1 MKRLHVSFGVKDLEK
16 SVLFYSTLFG
26 AEPSV
31 RRPGYAKWM
40 LDDPRVNFVVESLSG
55 EIGFS
60 HAGIQVESQEELEPI
75 FSRLKEAE
83 APYLPEGV
91 TTCCYHKSE
100 KSWTADPDG
109 VRWEAFELG
118 GRELS
123 EDRAP
128 TLQFDLE
135 GRFGLFSG
143 CNSFSGQAEIGADAI
158 TFPESFAGTLMA
170 CPPALEQIE
179 DQFFAALQGV
189 TAYAVAG
196 DSLVLIDASSE
207 PVLKFIRTP

>member
-1 MKRLHVSFGVKDLEK
+1 MKRLHVSFGTKDLEK

-60 HAGIQVESQEELEPI
+60 HAGIQVESQDELAPI
-75 FSRLKEAE
+75 FDRLKQAE

-109 VRWEAFELG
+109 VRWEAFYTMHQMEEFGSGPEL
-118 GRELS
+118 EKL
-123 EDRAP
+123 
-128 TLQFDLE
+128 DLA
-135 GRFGLFSG
+135 
-143 CNSFSGQAEIGADAI
+143 AE
-158 TFPESFAGTLMA
+158 
-170 CPPALEQIE
+170 
-179 DQFFAALQGV
+179 
-189 TAYAVAG
+189 
-196 DSLVLIDASSE
+196 DASACGCSAPKTE
-207 PVLKFIRTP
+207 APKVEAPKPVSACC

>member
-1 MKRLHVSFGVKDLEK
+1 MRIMKRLHVSFGTKDLEK

-40 LDDPRVNFVVESLSG
+40 LEDPRVNFVVESLSG

-60 HAGIQVESQEELEPI
+60 HAGIQVDEQAELEPI
-75 FSRLKEAE
+75 FDRLKQAE

-109 VRWEAFELG
+109 VRWEAFFTMHQMEEFGSGPEL
-118 GRELS
+118 EKL
-123 EDRAP
+123 
-128 TLQFDLE
+128 DLA
-135 GRFGLFSG
+135 
-143 CNSFSGQAEIGADAI
+143 AE
-158 TFPESFAGTLMA
+158 
-170 CPPALEQIE
+170 
-179 DQFFAALQGV
+179 
-189 TAYAVAG
+189 
-196 DSLVLIDASSE
+196 DASACGCSAPKAE
-207 PVLKFIRTP
+207 AAKPVSACC

>member
-1 MKRLHVSFGVKDLEK
+1 MKRLHVSFGVEDLEK

-40 LDDPRVNFVVESLSG
+40 LEDPRVNFVVESLSG
-55 EIGFS
+55 EKGFS
-60 HAGIQVESQEELEPI
+60 HAGIQVDEQEELEPI

-109 VRWEAFELG
+109 VRWEAFYTMHQMEEFGSGPKLETLDTAPAEQSPCGCYAPAKAEL
-118 GRELS
+118 
-123 EDRAP
+123 DPA
-128 TLQFDLE
+128 
-135 GRFGLFSG
+135 G
-143 CNSFSGQAEIGADAI
+143 C
-158 TFPESFAGTLMA
+158 
-170 CPPALEQIE
+170 C
-179 DQFFAALQGV
+179 
-189 TAYAVAG
+189 
-196 DSLVLIDASSE
+196 
-207 PVLKFIRTP
+207 

>member
-1 MKRLHVSFGVKDLEK
+1 HVSFGVEDLEK

-40 LDDPRVNFVVESLSG
+40 LEDPRVNFVVESLSG
-55 EIGFS
+55 EKGFS
-60 HAGIQVESQEELEPI
+60 HAGIQVDEQEELEPI

-109 VRWEAFELG
+109 VRWEAFYTMHQMEEFGTGPEL
-118 GRELS
+118 ETIATETAS
-123 EDRAP
+123 ACCIPEP
-128 TLQFDLE
+128 K
-135 GRFGLFSG
+135 
-143 CNSFSGQAEIGADAI
+143 AEA
-158 TFPESFAGTLMA
+158 ESKKTA
-170 CPPALEQIE
+170 CC
-179 DQFFAALQGV
+179 G
-189 TAYAVAG
+189 
-196 DSLVLIDASSE
+196 
-207 PVLKFIRTP
+207 